1 MEELRPETHEYIIAH
16 INDRPRTAVAR
27 AAGVSIST
35 VYNIARRV
43 GAEMLVERTRRN
55 PEWEAIVRK
64 FYPTMAGHEI
74 ERAFGITFNRAN
86 KIAADLGLKHTPETL
101 KRLRQEASKR
111 FKENIKKID
120 DEARTKKWKVRRR
133 IDELRIM
140 EGKPQQTNLRFRD
153 TPKRT
158 YNIKSHLVRTY
169 GYIKSPDDPY
179 TLLYDENTKRRIVGP
194 KSTRKIGTEQYYENK
209 YHLKFKERIL
219 I

>member
-1 MEELRPETHEYIIAH
+1 MEELRPETREYIIAH

-35 VYNIARRV
+35 VYNIARKV

-74 ERAFGITFNRAN
+74 ERDFGITFNRAN
-86 KIAADLGLKHTPETL
+86 KIAADLGLKHTPETEE
-101 KRLRQEASKR
+101 KLRQEARKR
-111 FKENIKKID
+111 IKDNLKKVD
-120 DEARTKKWKVRRR
+120 DKARIKKWKVRRR
-133 IDELRIM
+133 MDELRIM
-140 EGKPQQTNLRFRD
+140 EGKPQRTKLKFRD

-158 YNIKSHLVRTY
+158 YKIKSHLVREY

-179 TLLYDENTKRRIVGP
+179 TLFYDVNTKRRIVGP